1 MSTDLRFSHK
11 LDYSAVQYA
20 SQRDLIM
27 LASITGSQI
36 ASDRQRAPLDLV
48 AVLDR
53 SGSMAGG
60 KLNAVKKTMNF
71 LVQQMSAVDRLSIVT
86 FSNDVLTDL
95 PLRRMTE
102 SNKAA
107 AQLAISKVYPS
118 GGTNLSGGL
127 FKGIDQHQQVL
138 SSQQAATEQSN
149 IALGQ
154 FPARYMCFRR
164 SF

>member
-1 MSTDLRFSHK
+1 
-11 LDYSAVQYA
+11 
-20 SQRDLIM
+20 M
-27 LASITGSQI
+27 LVI
-36 ASDRQRAPLDLV
+36 
-48 AVLDR
+48 
-53 SGSMAGG
+53 
-60 KLNAVKKTMNF
+60 
-71 LVQQMSAVDRLSIVT
+71 RLMLLSWCLQ
-86 FSNDVLTDL
+86 VLTDL